1 MITRHDDDGLESY
14 QFFYR
19 SSYNSHQEIKSQF
32 HGNEEFVK
40 IDEHKFDEN
49 EKINKVEGQIVKKII
64 VLDNGTNITKVLI
77 TGIQFS
83 STEDHASHSYDG
95 PLGTS
100 FSESFDGYTLGYVT
114 GRADQYIEQIQF
126 FWYRI

>member
-1 MITRHDDDGLESY
+1 MIIRHDDDGLESY

-19 SSYNSHQEIKSQF
+19 SSSDSRQELKSQF

-64 VLDNGTNITKVLI
+64 VLDNGTNTTKVLI

-83 STEDHASHSYDG
+83 TTEDHANPSYDG